1 MGMREPYDYL
11 SMMNTVLII
20 LTIMIRFERA
30 SICAEDSIH
39 HPITIEMQED
49 ATVKDLV
56 QCIMNYKEEGH
67 DAIPNS
73 GANIWWH
80 LFYDKGT
87 LARVC
92 DNRRDCSY
100 ANVDSH
106 TLLKDIPITL
116 VYAQPAELPTNQP
129 GGL

>member
-1 MGMREPYDYL
+1 
-11 SMMNTVLII
+11 MMNTVLLI
-20 LTIMIRFERA
+20 LTIMIRFERVN
-30 SICAEDSIH
+30 ICAEDTTN
-39 HPITIEMQED
+39 HPVTIEMQED

-56 QCIMNYKEEGH
+56 QFIMTYKEDGYE
-67 DAIPNS
+67 AIPNS

-92 DNRRDCSY
+92 DNRRECSY

-106 TLLKDIPITL
+106 TLLKDIPITF
-116 VYAQPAELPTNQP
+116 VVAQPAELPANQP

>member
-1 MGMREPYDYL
+1 
-11 SMMNTVLII
+11 MNTVLLI

-30 SICAEDSIH
+30 NVCAADTTN
-39 HPITIEMQED
+39 HPVSIEMQED

-56 QCIMNYKEEGH
+56 QFIMTYKEDGYE
-67 DAIPNS
+67 AIPNS

-87 LARVC
+87 LVRVC
-92 DNRRDCSY
+92 DNRRECSY
-100 ANVDSH
+100 ANIPAD
-106 TLLKDIPITL
+106 TPLKDIPITAI
-116 VYAQPAELPTNQP
+116 YAQPAQLSTNKP

>member
-1 MGMREPYDYL
+1 
-11 SMMNTVLII
+11 MNTVLLI

-30 SICAEDSIH
+30 NVCAADTTNHSVS
-39 HPITIEMQED
+39 IEMQED

-56 QCIMNYKEEGH
+56 QFIMTYKEDGYE
-67 DAIPNS
+67 AIPNS

-87 LARVC
+87 LAHVC
-92 DNRRDCSY
+92 DNRRECSY

-106 TLLKDIPITL
+106 TLLKDIPITF
-116 VYAQPAELPTNQP
+116 VVAQPAELPTNQP